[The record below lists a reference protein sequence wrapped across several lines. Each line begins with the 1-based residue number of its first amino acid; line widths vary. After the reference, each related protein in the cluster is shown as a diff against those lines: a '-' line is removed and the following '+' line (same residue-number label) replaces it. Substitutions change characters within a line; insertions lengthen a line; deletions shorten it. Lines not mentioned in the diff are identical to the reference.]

1 VISVGV
7 VDEDRIFK
15 MQNHSKCV
23 SLSSACFCRRSK
35 RKGKGVRAEDASE
48 STAHAAVRPEAQP
61 SDKKLSPKQRKKLLK
76 EVGHIF
82 GFVLG
87 QFWCL
92 IR

>member
-1 VISVGV
+1 
-7 VDEDRIFK
+7 
-15 MQNHSKCV
+15 M
-23 SLSSACFCRRSK
+23 
-35 RKGKGVRAEDASE
+35 RAEDASE